1 MLKSILV
8 PLDASPLAE
17 RALSLATALSI
28 PTAAHLL
35 LVRVSA
41 GRAPADD
48 GAPFGTYLEK
58 TAADLRDR
66 GFRVDTVELSGDTV
80 ARVIS
85 QAAREYPVDL
95 IVMTTHGRTGPR
107 RWVLG
112 SVADSLVTS
121 SPVPVLLQRAWDPGR
136 RAILLG
142 DRPTILVP
150 VDGSRFSEAVL
161 PAALSFADDL
171 GAEIL
176 LVRVDSRT
184 RDILSADEDNP
195 NSQGPHEYHPVV
207 AVREYLEGLAARIG
221 TESGVPISYRVE
233 SGDPATA
240 IVAAADESQA
250 ALVMMAT
257 HGRTGFQ
264 RMALGSV
271 ADGVL
276 RHGRAPLVLVHP
288 TPVPSSSSS
297 QPPARV

>member
-1 MLKSILV
+1 MLKTVLV
-8 PLDASPLAE
+8 PLDGSPLAE

-41 GRAPADD
+41 GKSPADD
-48 GAPFGTYLEK
+48 GAPYGTYLEK
-58 TAADLRDR
+58 TGADLRDR
-66 GFRVDTVELSGDTV
+66 GFHVDTADLSGEPV
-80 ARVIS
+80 AGVIS
-85 QAAREYPVDL
+85 QAAREYPADL

-112 SVADSLVTS
+112 SIAEALVTC

-142 DRPTILVP
+142 DQPTLLVP
-150 VDGSRFSEAVL
+150 VDGSKFSEAVL
-161 PAALSFADDL
+161 PAAVSLADDL

-176 LVRVDSRT
+176 LVRVDTRT
-184 RDILSADEDNP
+184 FDILRGDENALDFPAN
-195 NSQGPHEYHPVV
+195 QGYHPV
-207 AVREYLEGLAARIG
+207 AAIHDYLERLVERLHTG
-221 TESGVPISYRVE
+221 SSVPVRYRVE
-233 SGDPATA
+233 RGDAATA
-240 IVAAADESQA
+240 IIAATEDTHA

-276 RHGRAPLVLVHP
+276 QRGCAPLVLVHP
-288 TPVPSSSSS
+288 TPVPSR
-297 QPPARV
+297 PAVGA

>member
-1 MLKSILV
+1 MLKTILV
-8 PLDASPLAE
+8 PLDGSPLAE

-41 GRAPADD
+41 GKAPADD

-66 GFRVDTVELSGDTV
+66 GFCVDAAELSGEPV

-85 QAAREYPVDL
+85 QAAREYCADL
-95 IVMTTHGRTGPR
+95 IVMTTHGRSGPR
-107 RWVLG
+107 RWLLG
-112 SVADSLVTS
+112 SVAEALVTC

-142 DRPTILVP
+142 DQPRLLVP
-150 VDGSRFSEAVL
+150 VDGSRFSETVL
-161 PAALSFADDL
+161 PAALKLADDL

-176 LVRVDSRT
+176 LVRVDT
-184 RDILSADEDNP
+184 PTFDILRGDDGAP
-195 NSQGPHEYHPVV
+195 NSIGNQEYYPVV
-207 AVREYLEGLAARIG
+207 AIREYLEGLAARLR
-221 TESGVPISYRVE
+221 TSSSVPISYRIE
-233 SGDPATA
+233 RGDAATA
-240 IVAAADESQA
+240 IIAATEETHA

-276 RHGRAPLVLVHP
+276 QHGRAPLVLVHP
-288 TPVPSSSSS
+288 GPIPSR
-297 QPPARV
+297 PPARV